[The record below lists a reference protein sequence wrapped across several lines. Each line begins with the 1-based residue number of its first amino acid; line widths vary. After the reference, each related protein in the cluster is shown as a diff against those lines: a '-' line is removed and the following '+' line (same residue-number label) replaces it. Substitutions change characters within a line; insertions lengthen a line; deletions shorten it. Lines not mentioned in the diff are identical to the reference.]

1 MNLKITSKNVHQ
13 LISLRLLKVSWRY
26 GLSAFLLLCT
36 MLSVAHAQQN
46 ISGKV
51 VSSKDG
57 TSLPGVSVLING
69 AKGGTTTDAN
79 GNFTLQVNGNATLIF
94 SFVGYQRKE
103 VPASTVSTV
112 EMDEDSQGLDEVV
125 VIGYGTA
132 RRRDLTGA
140 VGTVKGSEIK
150 NIPVTNAAQAIT
162 GRVAGVNVV
171 TQSGAPGAD
180 INITVRG
187 GTSITQGTT
196 PLYIVD
202 GFQMENAL
210 RNVDINDIESIEVLK
225 DASATAIYGARGA
238 NGVILITTKSGKL
251 GKTEVNYNTY
261 FSFEKLSSKLDLLN
275 TEQYVKYQYEFQTLA
290 GKESQ
295 WANMFGGDVSSTD
308 FYTGAY
314 GRIVSDYAS
323 REGIDW
329 QKLVFGDQ
337 AILQNHNVNVNGG
350 SEKTKFMIS
359 YNFTGQDGVL
369 AKTGYERN
377 SVRAKL
383 NQQLAKGVSLDFN
396 TNLQTTKTDGGG
408 SLGGM
413 LKMSVLQPATG
424 GVRFTDEQLIQSDI
438 AEELQAEDSQYDI
451 YNPIITNDAVTQTKY
466 ARLAGVNIGLN
477 IDFLKDFTFRSAG
490 SYQWTQTRSDYWD
503 DGRTRTAQNNKGPYG
518 SRNNNEKFIW
528 QVVNTLSWKKS
539 FDQHHFNA
547 VLGQETT
554 YEESMALNNT
564 YYEFPENNFGL
575 NDVSMAGRIDRPSSD
590 KSRYGLV
597 SGFARLMYNYDDRYL
612 LTATIRQ
619 DGVSKFMPGRQ
630 WGTLPSA
637 SAAWNIDQEQFME
650 HIDFFDQLKL
660 RIGYG
665 TTGNCDIGNN
675 TYNTLYQSTTY
686 AINGVEV
693 NGLKPTSKLGNPLLR
708 WEKTQ
713 TTNIGL
719 DLSMFKNRVSL
730 TADYYNNISKNL
742 LISVAIPTSTGYTSQ
757 NQNVASIRN
766 RGFEFLLNTVNI
778 RSNDFQWTTSLN
790 ISFNRSKVLSLFGGN
805 RDYMRTNLSS
815 RVDFWTELNNTVGLF
830 YGYKYDGLYTTDDF
844 VQNSDGSY
852 ALKDGVA
859 SLKGKARPSVK
870 PGDVKYVALSGET
883 DAEGNPVWSTND
895 RSVIGSPEP
904 KYFGGINNTFAY
916 KGFDLSVF
924 LNFSY
929 GNQVFNMNSQ
939 RYIGPYLPN
948 QNSLSVMNN
957 RFTLIDPNT
966 GKQTTDLARLAEL
979 NPGQYDRKA
988 MWSLNSPNNIAI
1000 TDALDYYL
1008 EDGSFLRINNITV
1021 GYTLP
1026 KSWLNKAFINNAR
1039 VYCTLN
1045 NIHTFTGYSGYDPEV
1060 SATSSILT
1068 RGVDNS
1074 AYPRIKSIVLGAN
1087 LTF

>member
-1 MNLKITSKNVHQ
+1 MNLKTTSKNARQ
-13 LISLRLLKVSWRY
+13 LFLSRLRKVSWRY
-26 GLSAFLLLCT
+26 GLSTFLLFCT
-36 MLSVAHAQQN
+36 LVSVAHAQQN

-51 VSSKDG
+51 ISSKDG
-57 TSLPGVSVLING
+57 TSLPGVSVLIKG
-69 AKGGTTTDAN
+69 KKGGTTTDAN
-79 GNFTLQVNGNATLIF
+79 GNFTLQVEGGTILIF
-94 SFVGYQRKE
+94 SFVGYQSKE
-103 VPASTVSTV
+103 ASTSEVSTV
-112 EMDEDSQGLDEVV
+112 KLDEDSQGLDEVV

-140 VGTVKGSEIK
+140 VGTVKADDIK
-150 NIPVTNAAQAIT
+150 NIPVTTAAQAIT
-162 GRVAGVNVV
+162 GKVAGVNVV

-187 GTSITQGTT
+187 GTSITQGTS
-196 PLYIVD
+196 PLYVVD

-238 NGVILITTKSGKL
+238 NGVILITTKSGKV
-251 GKTEVNYNTY
+251 GKTEVSYNTY
-261 FSFEKLSSKLDLLN
+261 FSFEKLSNKLDLLN

-295 WANMFGGDVSSTD
+295 WANMFGGDVSSAD

-314 GRIVSDYAS
+314 ARIARDYSS

-396 TNLQTTKTDGGG
+396 TNLQATKTDGGG

-477 IDFLKDFTFRSAG
+477 IDFLEDFTFRTAG

-518 SRNNNEKFIW
+518 SRNNGEKFIW
-528 QVVNTLSWKKS
+528 QIVNTLSWKKS
-539 FDQHHFNA
+539 FDKHHFNA

-554 YEESMALNNT
+554 YEESMSLNNT

-650 HIDFFDQLKL
+650 NMDFFDQLKL

-693 NGLKPTSKLGNPLLR
+693 NGLKPTDKLGNPLLR

-766 RGFEFLLNTVNI
+766 RGFEFLLNTVNV
-778 RSNDFQWTTSLN
+778 RSNSFQWTTSLN
-790 ISFNRSKVLSLFGGN
+790 ISFNRSKVLSLFGGD

-859 SLKGKARPSVK
+859 SLKGKARSSVK

-883 DAEGNPVWSTND
+883 DADGNPVWSTND

-957 RFTLIDPNT
+957 RFTLIDPST

-988 MWSLNSPNNIAI
+988 MWSLNAPNNIAI

>member
-1 MNLKITSKNVHQ
+1 MNRKITKMYAGQ
-13 LISLRLLKVSWRY
+13 LKLPWRINALRTYCLLTVLLFY
-26 GLSAFLLLCT
+26 ALLPSAF
-36 MLSVAHAQQN
+36 SQQPVR
-46 ISGKV
+46 GKV
-51 VSSKDG
+51 ISSQDG
-57 TSLPGVSVLING
+57 ASLPGVSVFV
-69 AKGGTTTDAN
+69 KGTKQGTTTDAD
-79 GNFTLQVNGNATLIF
+79 GNFVLQAGEDAVLVF
-94 SFVGYQRKE
+94 SFMGYHSKE
-103 VPASTVSTV
+103 VPAKGVSTV
-112 EMDEDSQGLDEVV
+112 PLEEDSQGLDEVV

-140 VGTVKGSEIK
+140 VGTVKGSEIR

-187 GTSITQGTT
+187 GTSITQGTN

-238 NGVILITTKSGKL
+238 NGVILITTKSGKS

-261 FSFEKLSSKLDLLN
+261 FSFEKLSSKLDLLS
-275 TEQYVKYQYEFQTLA
+275 TEQYVKYQYEFQTLG

-295 WANMFGGDVSSTD
+295 WANMFGGDVSSSD

-314 GRIVSDYAS
+314 DRIARDYGS
-323 REGIDW
+323 RAGIDW
-329 QKLVFGDQ
+329 QDLVFGDQ
-337 AILQNHNVNVNGG
+337 AILQNHNVNINGG
-350 SEKTKFMIS
+350 SEKTKFMVS
-359 YNFTGQDGVL
+359 YNFTGQDGIL

-377 SVRAKL
+377 SVRAKF
-383 NQQLAKGVSLDFN
+383 NQRLAEGISLDFN
-396 TNLQTTKTDGGG
+396 TNLQATKTEGGG

-413 LKMSVLQPATG
+413 LKMSVLQPPTG
-424 GVRFTDEQLIQSDI
+424 GIRFTDEQLIQSDI

-466 ARLAGVNIGLN
+466 ARLAGVNMGLN
-477 IDFLKDFTFRSAG
+477 VDFLKDFTFRTAG

-518 SRNNNEKFIW
+518 SRNNSEKFIW
-528 QVVNTLSWKKS
+528 QIVNTLSWKKS
-539 FDQHHFNA
+539 FDKHNFNA

-554 YEESMALNNT
+554 YEESMSLNNT

-575 NDVSMAGRIDRPSSD
+575 NDVGMAGRIDRPSSD

-612 LTATIRQ
+612 LTATIRR

-637 SAAWNIDQEQFME
+637 SAAWNIDREQFME
-650 HIDFFDQLKL
+650 NIDFFDQLKF
-660 RIGYG
+660 RVGYG

-675 TYNTLYQSTTY
+675 TYTTLYQSTTY
-686 AINGVEV
+686 AINNVEV
-693 NGLKPTSKLGNPLLR
+693 NGLKPTDKLGNPLLQ

-719 DLSMFKNRVSL
+719 DFSILKNRVSL

-766 RGFEFLLNTVNI
+766 RGFEFLLNTVNV

-790 ISFNRSKVLSLFGGN
+790 ISFNRSKVLSLFGGD

-830 YGYKYDGLYTTDDF
+830 YGYQYDGIYTTDDF
-844 VQNSDGSY
+844 IQNGDGSY
-852 ALKDGVA
+852 TLKDGVA
-859 SLKGKARPSVK
+859 SLKGKARSSIK

-883 DAEGNPVWSTND
+883 DADGNPVWSTND
-895 RSVIGSPEP
+895 RTVIGTPEP

-957 RFTLIDPNT
+957 RFTLIDPAT
-966 GKQTTDLARLAEL
+966 GMQTSDLGRLAEL
-979 NPGQYDRKA
+979 NPNQHDKKA
-988 MWSLNSPNNIAI
+988 MWSLHSPNNIAI

-1008 EDGSFLRINNITV
+1008 EDGSFLRINNITL

-1026 KSWLNKAFINNAR
+1026 KSWLQKAFINNAR
-1039 VYCTLN
+1039 IYCTLN

-1060 SATSSILT
+1060 SATGSILT

-1074 AYPRIKSIVLGAN
+1074 AYPRTKSIVVGAN